1 MIYHQDSTYRDVD
14 GPVARVGWIPI
25 PLTSLREVFT
35 NNMTNIAGNG
45 GVMAS
50 DTTPIFEFTNGDTDS
65 ALRLRWASSNSD
77 AVAWTI
83 PLPPDLDPSNPIYVK
98 FIAEMGG
105 ATDTPTVLLET
116 FFGKGD
122 TKISDSSA
130 AVTGTTAAVYTIT
143 IAAADIETN
152 VRKLFASFEFTPG
165 AHTTDT
171 FVLYALWMEY
181 TKR

>member
-1 MIYHQDSTYRDVD
+1 MIYHQDSTGRSVD
-14 GPVARVGWIPI
+14 GPAARVGWIPI
-25 PLTSLREVFT
+25 PLTSLREVFS

-77 AVAWTI
+77 AVAWQM
-83 PLPPDLDPSNPIYVK
+83 PLPPDLDPSNPLYVK
-98 FIAEMGG
+98 LIAEMGG
-105 ATDTPTVLLET
+105 ATDTPTLTLET

-122 TKISDSSA
+122 TKVSDTSA
-130 AVTGTTAAVYTIT
+130 AITGTTAAVYTIT

-152 VRKLFASFEFTPG
+152 VRKGFASFELTPG

-181 TKR
+181 TRR